1 MFYSFNEMNMKVS
14 CVETTQMTFYSF
26 CDYTMNDNK
35 SCRRRQ
41 RQKWY
46 SRSPPKHQNLTLTST
61 MFKLASYIPTSGFS
75 SRNIFIILIIQFL
88 TISNYLQ
95 MSGLS
100 ILVDAIKIDSIDF
113 PSHVL
118 IGHPV
123 RNSVEN

>member
-1 MFYSFNEMNMKVS
+1 MFYFLNEMSMKVTR
-14 CVETTQMTFYSF
+14 VKTTQMTFYSF
-26 CDYTMNDNK
+26 CDYTLSDNK

-41 RQKWY
+41 SQHWF
-46 SRSPPKHQNLTLTST
+46 SSSASKHQKSTLIST
-61 MFKLASYIPTSGFS
+61 MFNLTSYIPTSGFS
-75 SRNIFIILIIQFL
+75 SRNIFTILIIQLL

-123 RNSVEN
+123 RQSTES